1 MTVSFRYDWI
11 DAIDCVMQSKGWCIV
26 AKSNGQSGSPVIIA
40 PTRGDLQEAMTRLYR
55 GLTTGE
61 FVGMD
66 GKPLMLSNGSPY
78 VPSQVFKGTLASE
91 VENVEVVD
99 KRLQING
106 QNVTAIAIDFDM
118 SFDRDNP
125 SPTGGLGMI
134 GWIHSTS
141 NQSAD
146 NSAINEASQLIFAEL
161 KISRVWTANQTTYIR
176 TSTALQRLFE
186 SSGSGKN
193 VDPDYVKP
201 ARSGRKQKARATVGS
216 APKSLIVLLKNA
228 IRV

>member
-1 MTVSFRYDWI
+1 M
-11 DAIDCVMQSKGWCIV
+11 
-26 AKSNGQSGSPVIIA
+26 AKQNGNASSPVIIA
-40 PTRGDLQEAMTRLYR
+40 PSRGDLQDGLLRLYR

-78 VPSQVFKGTLASE
+78 VPSQVFKGTLATD

-106 QNVTAIAIDFDM
+106 QNVLAVAIDFDM
-118 SFDRDNP
+118 AFDRDNP
-125 SPTGGLGMI
+125 APTGGLGMI

-176 TSTALQRLFE
+176 TSTGLSRLFE
-186 SSGSGKN
+186 SSGGGKN
-193 VDPDYVKP
+193 VDPDFVKP

-216 APKSLIVLLKNA
+216 APKSLVALLKNA